1 MMELE
6 GSVTIEAPIISS
18 GMGGGGGTTVG
29 EGNNS
34 NSGAIIVATSAV
46 TRDDVQDKLAIFARL
61 EKEFCDLIEAYEI
74 LLVERIHLEE
84 IITVNSQLESL
95 DDLELVGQY
104 YKAIQD
110 TSQVKISTLT
120 QSKSSI

>member
-1 MMELE
+1 VIVVGAE
-6 GSVTIEAPIISS
+6 GPGI
-18 GMGGGGGTTVG
+18 TTTGV
-29 EGNNS
+29 S
-34 NSGAIIVATSAV
+34 
-46 TRDDVQDKLAIFARL
+46 RDDVQDKLATFARL

-84 IITVNSQLESL
+84 MITGENQLESL

-110 TSQVKISTLT
+110 TSSVQAIK
-120 QSKSSI
+120 